1 MINRTN
7 AFAGVL
13 MAGLLGLGLYQG
25 YMRNAPPPAPSNGE
39 PLVKIQLPDIDA
51 DKQPDMLYITAPTN
65 GQSAV
70 MLTHTVK
77 NRTGEMM
84 PLPVD
89 GPLTVEGQ
97 APSWIVKD
105 AAGKT
110 KLTVRTYQVDPKV
123 PPDLIVASDT
133 AAKRYF
139 WMQRGFVKLD
149 ALTVTPGF
157 AVGLVLVDDPK
168 AAVETIAGSPDAQ
181 GFWKQ
186 PIADAPPVHL
196 SFDKKDRVSEISY
209 ESPRFS
215 CDFSLAPGKPLSEQ
229 AKQLPAKTEGDRW
242 VASTYGLIGTM
253 DASRVLTKLAIVRPW
268 VDEPPTKKAPP
279 KKK

>member
-1 MINRTN
+1 MITRTN
-7 AFAGVL
+7 AFAGLL
-13 MAGLLGLGLYQG
+13 MAGLLGLGLYSQ
-25 YMRNAPPPAPSNGE
+25 YMRSAPPPAPSQGGE
-39 PLVKIQLPDIDA
+39 PLVKINLPDIDA
-51 DKQPDMLYITAPTN
+51 DKQPDLLYITAPTN

-77 NRTGEMM
+77 NRTGEMF

-97 APSWIVKD
+97 SPSWTVKD
-105 AAGKT
+105 ASGHT
-110 KLTVRTYQVDPKV
+110 KLSVKLYQVDPKV

-133 AAKRYF
+133 TAKRYF

-168 AAVETIAGSPDAQ
+168 GAVEAIAGSPDAQ

-196 SFDKKDRVSEISY
+196 SFNEKNRVSEISY
-209 ESPRFS
+209 DSPRFT
-215 CDFSLAPGKPLSEQ
+215 CDFSLAPGKPLSDQ
-229 AKQLPAKTEGDRW
+229 AKQLPATTAGDRW
-242 VASTYGLIGTM
+242 TAPTYGLIGQM
-253 DASRVLTKLAIVRPW
+253 DAAKNLTKLSIVHPW
-268 VDEPPTKKAPP
+268 VDEPAGAD
-279 KKK
+279 KKKTK